1 MIKWASRTT
10 CNKCNVIQFNRAY
23 ALFLLFL
30 SKPLFSLRPYFI
42 DSQKTESSLQQLEE
56 AHAGQQ
62 AEVGAQEVERGVD
75 VEGVEGDG
83 GDADAVGEAD
93 VHRVGPALGL
103 GHGPRHHCTG
113 RLPARLRAVGCNQ
126 ATENVACNI

>member
-1 MIKWASRTT
+1 MQKLRCLKIHKSI
-10 CNKCNVIQFNRAY
+10 CS

-30 SKPLFSLRPYFI
+30 SKPLFGLRPYFI
-42 DSQKTESSLQQLEE
+42 DSQKTESSLQQLEQ

-83 GDADAVGEAD
+83 GDVDAVGEAD
-93 VHRVGPALGL
+93 VDGVG
-103 GHGPRHHCTG
+103 
-113 RLPARLRAVGCNQ
+113 AV
-126 ATENVACNI
+126 V

>member
-1 MIKWASRTT
+1 M
-10 CNKCNVIQFNRAY
+10 
-23 ALFLLFL
+23 
-30 SKPLFSLRPYFI
+30 FSLRPYFI

-93 VHRVGPALGL
+93 VDGVGVALGL
-103 GHGPRHHCTG
+103 GDGPLHHRTG